1 MTEALFK
8 KLEGVQACVFDAYGT
23 LFDVASPVM
32 KLSSSIGDKAQDVA
46 KLWRTKQLEY
56 TWVRSL
62 IGVHAD
68 FWHVTREA
76 LDFTLESFAIT
87 EAGLADELMTGML
100 KLDVYADVA
109 TALQALRAK
118 GKRLA
123 ILSNGSPSMLDSAL
137 RHAGLDKVFEHVL
150 SVEEVGIYKPS
161 RRVYRLAMQ
170 KLHIADAPSVCFVS
184 ANGWDAHAAAQFGF
198 QAVRVMRSA
207 GATERLPGKLAASVE
222 SLGQLAELV

>member
-1 MTEALFK
+1 M
-8 KLEGVQACVFDAYGT
+8 
-23 LFDVASPVM
+23 
-32 KLSSSIGDKAQDVA
+32 
-46 KLWRTKQLEY
+46 
-56 TWVRSL
+56 
-62 IGVHAD
+62 
-68 FWHVTREA
+68 
-76 LDFTLESFAIT
+76 
-87 EAGLADELMTGML
+87 
-100 KLDVYADVA
+100 
-109 TALQALRAK
+109 
-118 GKRLA
+118 
-123 ILSNGSPSMLDSAL
+123 
-137 RHAGLDKVFEHVL
+137 L